1 MKAPTGLTN
10 LGNTCY
16 MSATVQCLR
25 SIPELCDTLSE
36 HVAIGGAAD
45 IDHSTSITNG
55 MYVDMYNITYMFHIL
70 SSIYI

>member
-1 MKAPTGLTN
+1 
-10 LGNTCY
+10 